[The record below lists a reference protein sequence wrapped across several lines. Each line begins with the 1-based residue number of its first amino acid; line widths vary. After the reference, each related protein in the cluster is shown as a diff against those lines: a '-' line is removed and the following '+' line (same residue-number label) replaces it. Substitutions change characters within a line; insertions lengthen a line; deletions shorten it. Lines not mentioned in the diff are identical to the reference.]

1 MSDLENPTGRSGEE
15 SENKKKCVRTV
26 LFTLSFLAIT
36 MLVVTII
43 DLIIREGHL

>member
-1 MSDLENPTGRSGEE
+1 MSDIENHTDRIGEDG
-15 SENKKKCVRTV
+15 ENKKCVRTV

-43 DLIIREGHL
+43 DMIIRGGHL

>member
-1 MSDLENPTGRSGEE
+1 MSDIENPTDRRGED
-15 SENKKKCVRTV
+15 SENKKCVRTV